1 MSTTESPQALLV
13 RSLMNPSC
21 YDHPVV
27 QVDLVETHI
36 SWVLLTGNF
45 VYKIKK
51 PVDFGFLDFSTLEKR
66 KFYCEE
72 ELRLNRRLADDL
84 YLAVVPIGGTPN
96 KPELNA
102 TRDAI
107 EYAVKMKQFPQAQQ
121 LDEILARGELKPD
134 QLDAVARLIAQFH
147 LRIRTVADDEAY
159 GDPEHVYQPVSENFR
174 QIRQHLSVAN
184 LPDEL
189 SYLEHW
195 SAQCFERIK
204 AVIASR
210 KSDGFVRE
218 CHGDLHLTNLAWY
231 RDVPLVFDCIE
242 FNPNLYWIDVMND
255 IAFLVMDLQDRG
267 QWSLAYRLLDIYL
280 QVTGDYAGIA
290 VLRFYLVYRAMVLAK
305 VNAIRLG
312 QTADDTESWQR
323 VKNEYLNYIQL
334 GTRYIRHIQP
344 LLVITRG
351 LSGSGKSTVAGQLL
365 EHLGAIRIRSDVERK
380 RIFGIARGASAAA
393 ENNSGIYTPGATQR
407 TYDRL
412 YDLADQVIDAG
423 YPVIVDA
430 AFLQHAQRMPFQQLA
445 MQKQVPYIILSLQA
459 DTQVLRQLLQ
469 ERRGDASDAGLSV
482 LEQQLV
488 SQELPMGD
496 EQPHLISIDTAS
508 AVDVELLV
516 EEIRQR
522 AGIDQKVRDSSC

>member
-13 RSLMNPSC
+13 RSLMNPSF

-27 QVDLVETHI
+27 QVELVETHI

-72 ELRLNRRLADDL
+72 ELRLNQRLADEL
-84 YLAVVPIGGTPN
+84 YLAVVPIGGTPQM
-96 KPELNA
+96 PELNA
-102 TRDAI
+102 TQGAI

-121 LDEILARGELKPD
+121 LDEVLARGELKPD
-134 QLDAVARLIAQFH
+134 QLDAVARLIAEFH
-147 LRIRTVADDEAY
+147 LRIRTVADDDTY
-159 GDPEHVYQPVSENFR
+159 GDAEHVYQPVSENFR
-174 QIRQHLSVAN
+174 QIRQHLSGAN

-189 SYLEHW
+189 PELEHW
-195 SAQCFERIK
+195 SAHCFKRIK

-210 KSDGFVRE
+210 KSGGFVRE
-218 CHGDLHLTNLAWY
+218 CHGDLHLSNLAWY
-231 RDVPLVFDCIE
+231 REAPLVFDCIE

-290 VLRFYLVYRAMVLAK
+290 VMRFYLVYRAMVLVK

-312 QTADDTESWQR
+312 QTADDSESRQR

-334 GTRYIRHIQP
+334 GTRYIRHTHP

-380 RIFGIARGASAAA
+380 RLFGIAPGETAAA
-393 ENNSGIYTPGATQR
+393 ENNSGIYTPTATQR

-412 YDLADQVIDAG
+412 YDLAGQVIDAG
-423 YPVIVDA
+423 YPIIVDA

-445 MQKQVPYIILSLQA
+445 MKKQVPYVILSLEA
-459 DTQVLRQLLQ
+459 DTRVLRQRVQ
-469 ERRGDASDAGLSV
+469 ERQGDASDAGLSV
-482 LEQQLV
+482 LEQQLLG
-488 SQELPMGD
+488 QELPVSD
-496 EQPHLISIDTAS
+496 EQPYLININTALP
-508 AVDVELLV
+508 VDVELLV
-516 EEIRQR
+516 EQIVQR
-522 AGIDQKVRDSSC
+522 AGIDQKVRNSSC

>member
-1 MSTTESPQALLV
+1 MSTTESPQALLL
-13 RSLMNPSC
+13 RSLMKPSC

-27 QVDLVETHI
+27 QVELVETHI
-36 SWVLLTGNF
+36 SWVLLTGDF

-84 YLAVVPIGGTPN
+84 YLAVVPIGGTPQ

-102 TRDAI
+102 TRGAI

-121 LDEILARGELKPD
+121 LDKVLARGELKPD
-134 QLDAVARLIAQFH
+134 QLDAVAKLIAEFH
-147 LRIRTVADDEAY
+147 LRIRTVAAEQAY
-159 GDPEHVYQPVSENFR
+159 GDPEHVYQPVTENFR
-174 QIRQHLSVAN
+174 QIRQHLSGD
-184 LPDEL
+184 LPGEL
-189 SYLEHW
+189 AELENW
-195 SAQCFERIK
+195 SARCFERIK
-204 AVIASR
+204 VVLASR

-231 RDVPLVFDCIE
+231 LDVPLVFDCIE

-312 QTADDTESWQR
+312 QTADDSESRQR
-323 VKNEYLNYIQL
+323 VKNECLNYIQL
-334 GTRYIRHIQP
+334 GTRYIRHTHP

-351 LSGSGKSTVAGQLL
+351 VSGSGKSTVAAQLL

-380 RIFGIARGASAAA
+380 RIYGIAPGETAAA
-393 ENNSGIYTPGATQR
+393 ENNSGIYTPEATQR

-412 YDLADQVIDAG
+412 RELAGQVIDAG
-423 YPVIVDA
+423 YPIIIDA

-445 MQKQVPYIILSLQA
+445 IQKQVPYIILSLEA
-459 DTQVLRQLLQ
+459 DTQVLQQRVE

-482 LEQQLV
+482 LEQQLLG
-488 SQELPMGD
+488 QELPVGD
-496 EQPHLISIDTAS
+496 EQPYLIRIDTES

-516 EEIRQR
+516 EEIMQR